1 MISSLSEVKAYLG
14 ITSSSE
20 DSFLQSL
27 LDSTEAGIL
36 AYLGYT
42 TLSTVN
48 ITAERHK
55 PTYTKDPVTGV
66 AYYLDE
72 INPHGTVT
80 INAVAPTKFEITG
93 SRLFVLDWSG
103 SLDDFGKVSIG
114 YEAGY
119 ATIPADIKLAQNLIV
134 ADKRGKRK
142 AG

>member
-20 DSFLQSL
+20 DTFLQSL

-42 TLSTVN
+42 TLNTAT

-55 PTYTKDPVTGV
+55 PTYTTEPVTGV
-66 AYYLDE
+66 SYYLDE
-72 INPHGTVT
+72 INPHGTVL

-93 SRLFVLDWSG
+93 SRLFVLEWSG

-114 YEAGY
+114 YEA
-119 ATIPADIKLAQNLIV
+119 
-134 ADKRGKRK
+134 
-142 AG
+142 